1 MYVYQQIGNIK
12 KKGKKGEREREGNW
26 PFLTENLRST
36 VLGEAG
42 LLALGLADP
51 EDLCSQ
57 LHPPKKGGWGKED
70 QQRRL
75 RGEGARKD

>member
-1 MYVYQQIGNIK
+1 MSINRLEIL
-12 KKGKKGEREREGNW
+12 KGKERREKEREGNW

-36 VLGEAG
+36 VLDEAG

-70 QQRRL
+70 QQCPL
-75 RGEGARKD
+75 RGEGARKG